1 VLDTEGV
8 QTAKQMT
15 KENKMALS
23 KDKKRSKRKIIVL
36 LTAAAL
42 VAVLIFG
49 IAFFNIIQ
57 SDGGI
62 IVPLPTGGGE
72 YIPAEPEVVGIHLDN
87 STLTDR
93 FLLKDGVTDYK
104 IVIRAAPV
112 GYGDYWMLET
122 IAAKELAKFFEEA
135 TGVQLLTVKDTVVH
149 YSDDAKYISIGNS
162 SFLTDSG
169 VDIDYA
175 QLPGGGFRIVTK
187 GNSIFLAGGDA
198 GAGVTTGEENG
209 YMYAVYEFLYKLFDL
224 DFYFTDSYSMKH
236 NVTNIP
242 LMDYDITEVPDIEYR
257 ATNYSFVD
265 NQYTRD
271 WGWYNF
277 NLYRYRQIRSNQLL
291 LGIGAEGSIW
301 HNSFAYVGVEKM
313 TRIPGWFSYVAEDAP
328 VYLEHPKWF
337 SIDQTNSVWPSWSS
351 WSRGPEHGVYDG
363 TQLCYNAQGDEAER
377 DALLAKSFETLK
389 AALIK
394 YPKRSIATYT
404 IQDVGSFCDCDE
416 CRHVKEEYGADSASL
431 ILFMNDLHGIVDEW
445 FLTDEGKDYAR
456 ELEIIF
462 FAYHATEEPPTKGN
476 LKCDDGVSV
485 FYAPITADYTR
496 SLNDP
501 VNAAT
506 KKYMEDW
513 AKVSKKIFLW
523 TYNSNF
529 SYLFTP
535 FDSFDNLQDIYQLAF
550 EHNTAYIFN
559 QSQIGLS
566 LTWDQTNDHVTAW
579 EIYKA
584 YLQAKLAWNVNAD
597 VDELTDRFFDGYFGE
612 ASGEMREYF
621 DDFLRHL
628 DTLKATTDYGGARSF
643 FQDTVAEK
651 YYPLDVLSKWN
662 DYIDSAI
669 AALEPLRLT
678 EPDRYALL
686 YSHIA
691 NERLSVLYL
700 IIEIYGTKAP
710 AVISAEKLLE
720 YKLTFKEDAINLMYY
735 DISTF
740 KIPALLTKWGVE

>member
-1 VLDTEGV
+1 
-8 QTAKQMT
+8 
-15 KENKMALS
+15 MALI
-23 KDKKRSKRKIIVL
+23 KKKERSKRKIIVL
-36 LTAAAL
+36 LTAATL

-72 YIPAEPEVVGIHLDN
+72 YIPAEPEAVGIHLDN
-87 STLTDR
+87 STPTDR
-93 FLLKDGVTDYK
+93 FILKNGVTDYK
-104 IVIRAAPV
+104 IVIRSAAV

-122 IAAKELAKFFEEA
+122 IAAKELTKFFEEA
-135 TGVQLLTVKDTVVH
+135 TGVQLVTVKDTVVH
-149 YSDDAKYISIGNS
+149 YSDDAKYISIGKS

-169 VDIDYA
+169 IDIDYS

-187 GNSIFLAGGDA
+187 GNSVFLTGGDA

-236 NVTNIP
+236 NVTDIP
-242 LMDYDITEVPDIEYR
+242 LMNYDVTEVPDIEYR

-265 NQYTRD
+265 NQYTAD
-271 WGWYNF
+271 WNWYNY

-291 LGIGAEGSIW
+291 LGVGTGGAIW
-301 HNSFAYVGVEKM
+301 HNSFAFAGVQKM
-313 TRIPGWFSYVAEDAP
+313 TYIPGWFGYVAEDDP
-328 VYLEHPKWF
+328 VYLAHPKWF
-337 SIDQTNSVWPSWSS
+337 GTDQTNSVWPSWSH
-351 WSRGPEHGVYDG
+351 WDRGPEHGVYDG
-363 TQLCYNAQGDEAER
+363 TQLCYNAHGDEAER

-389 AALIK
+389 ASLILNTK
-394 YPKRSIATYT
+394 KTIVTFT
-404 IQDVGSFCDCDE
+404 IQDGGGLCDCDE
-416 CRHVKEEYGADSASL
+416 CRHVKEEYGADSASIL
-431 ILFMNDLHGIVDEW
+431 LFMNDLHSIVDEW

-462 FAYHATEEPPTKGN
+462 FAYHDSEEPPTKGDI
-476 LKCDDGVSV
+476 KCADGVSV
-485 FYAPITADYTR
+485 FFAPITADFTR
-496 SLNDP
+496 SINDP
-501 VNAAT
+501 INAVT
-506 KKYMEDW
+506 KSNMEGW
-513 AKVSKKIFLW
+513 AKVSDKMFLW
-523 TYNSNF
+523 IYGSNF
-529 SYLFTP
+529 SSSFSP
-535 FDSFDNLQDIYQLAF
+535 SDNFDTMQDWYKLAF
-550 EHNTAYIFN
+550 ECNTAYIFN
-559 QSQIGLS
+559 LSRMGLA
-566 LTWDQTNDHVTAW
+566 LTWGQTNDHVSGW
-579 EIYKA
+579 EIFKA
-584 YLQAKLAWNVNAD
+584 YLQAKLAWDVNAD

-621 DDFLRHL
+621 DDFRRHS
-628 DTLKATTDYGGARSF
+628 DNLKATTDYGGASSCY
-643 FQDTVAEK
+643 QSMVVEK
-651 YYPLDVLSKWN
+651 FYPLDVLLKWN